1 MSAMLEG
8 KVGLVTGGASGFG
21 RAISLAFARDGAK
34 VVVADVD
41 VKGGEETVGMVK
53 KLGADAIFIRCDVS
67 QASDVVKMLAKTV
80 ETFGR
85 LDCAVN
91 NAGIEGALEPILD
104 YPEEVWA
111 RILNIN
117 LTGVWFCMKQ
127 EVAQM
132 LKQGGGTIVN
142 ISSAAGLIGVPGSS
156 GYTATKHGVIGLT
169 KTVALE
175 YAKAGIRVNAV
186 CPGAFYTPMLDRILE
201 RYPDMQKFYE
211 AAHPIGRMGDP
222 KELADAVVWLC
233 SDRSSFVTGHSLS
246 VDGGLTAQ

>member
-1 MSAMLEG
+1 MSLLLEG

-21 RAISLAFARDGAK
+21 RAISLAFAREGAK
-34 VVVADVD
+34 VVVADID
-41 VKGGEETVGMVK
+41 MGGGEETVGMVK
-53 KLGADAIFIRCDVS
+53 KLGSDAIFVRCDVS
-67 QASDVVKMLAKTV
+67 QASDVVKILAKTV
-80 ETFGR
+80 ETYGR

-91 NAGIEGALEPILD
+91 NAGIEGALAPILD
-104 YPEEVWA
+104 YPEEVWS

-117 LTGVWFCMKQ
+117 LTGVWFCMKH

-186 CPGAFYTPMLDRILE
+186 CPGAFHTPMLGRILE
-201 RYPDMQKFYE
+201 EYPDMQKFYE

-233 SDRSSFVTGHSLS
+233 SDRSSFVTGTSLS

>member
-1 MSAMLEG
+1 MSLMLEE

-53 KLGADAIFIRCDVS
+53 KLGADAIFVRCDVS

-80 ETFGR
+80 EAYGR

-91 NAGIEGALEPILD
+91 NAGIAGPIVPIVD
-104 YPEEVWA
+104 YPDDVWA
-111 RILNIN
+111 RVLNIN
-117 LTGVWFCMKQ
+117 LTGVWFCMKH
-127 EVAQM
+127 EVVQM

-156 GYTATKHGVIGLT
+156 GYTAAKHGVIGVT

-186 CPGAFYTPMLDRILE
+186 CPGAFRTPMLNQVLE
-201 RYPDMQKFYE
+201 ACPDMQKFYD